1 MSERPIV
8 TIEQQIAAMRT
19 ALEKFRSGELL
30 PRPAGGF
37 AQVTASGDV
46 VVVNECAPYGPG
58 DWQWWALGCYLL
70 PSK

>member
-19 ALEKFRSGELL
+19 ALEKFRSGEIAVG
-30 PRPAGGF
+30 AGGLSVR
-37 AQVTASGDV
+37 QPTGDV
-46 VVVNECAPYGPG
+46 VIVNECAPYGPG